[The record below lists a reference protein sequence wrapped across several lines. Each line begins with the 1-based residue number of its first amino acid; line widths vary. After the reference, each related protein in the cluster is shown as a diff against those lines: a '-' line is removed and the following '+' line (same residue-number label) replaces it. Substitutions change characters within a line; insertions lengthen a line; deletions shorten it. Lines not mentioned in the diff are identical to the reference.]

1 MMLLPSRNWKTTIPV
16 MSSIGIRIGAI
27 KELKIEHS
35 KRLQENNDDDDTA
48 SVKLKGR
55 ITR

>member
-1 MMLLPSRNWKTTIPV
+1 

-35 KRLQENNDDDDTA
+35 KRLQENNDDDDN
-48 SVKLKGR
+48 R
-55 ITR
+55 ICQIKR